1 MSAWLTIL
9 GVGPE
14 GVDGLTAPARALLDT
29 ADVVVGSE
37 RVLKD
42 VSLEKAELHAW
53 SSPMDDTLDRLD
65 GWKGR
70 NVVVFATGDPMHFG
84 VGATLARRIP
94 LEEMAVVPTSSA
106 FSLAAAR
113 LKWPL
118 QDVETLSL
126 HGRPVPALHPFVQPG
141 ARLLVLT
148 AGNETVHAVS
158 ALLMARGF
166 EKSVLSVLEHMG
178 GADERTVTLPADEC
192 EGKEFAD
199 FNTLAIECVA
209 GPDAQV
215 LPRVP
220 GLPDDAFRNDG
231 QLTKRDI
238 RAITLSALAP
248 SPKALLWDVGAG
260 CGSIAIEW
268 MRSAPGARAIAFE
281 RHEDRI
287 RMIAENAVALG
298 APDLDI
304 VSGDVAD
311 SLGGHPAP
319 SAVFHGGATTND
331 DVFETCWKALA
342 PGGRFVSNAVTLEG
356 DAALMARH
364 GKHGGE
370 LVRIDVSHVGPV
382 GSRRVMRPRMSVL
395 QWRAVKG

>member
-1 MSAWLTIL
+1 MSTWLTIL

-14 GVDGLTAPARALLDT
+14 GVDGLAAPARTMLD
-29 ADVVVGSE
+29 AAEVVVGPE
-37 RVLKD
+37 RVLQD
-42 VSLEKAELHAW
+42 VSLETAELHPW
-53 SSPMDDTLDRLD
+53 SSPMDDTLDQLED
-65 GWKGR
+65 WKGR
-70 NVVVFATGDPMHFG
+70 NVVVLATGNPMHFG
-84 VGATLARRIP
+84 VGATLTRRIP
-94 LEEMAVVPTSSA
+94 PDEMVVVPSPSA

-158 ALLMARGF
+158 ALLVARGF
-166 EKSVLSVLEHMG
+166 GKSTLSVLENMG
-178 GADERTVTLPADEC
+178 DTGERIVTLSAEEC

-199 FNTLAIECVA
+199 FNTLAVECVA
-209 GPDAQV
+209 DPDAQS

-220 GLPDDAFRNDG
+220 GLPDEAYRNDG
-231 QLTKRDI
+231 QLTKREV

-248 SPKALLWDVGAG
+248 SPRALLWDVGAG

-268 MRSAPGARAIAFE
+268 MRAAPGARAIAFE
-281 RHEDRI
+281 RNEDRI

-331 DVFETCWKALA
+331 DVFTACWNALA
-342 PGGRFVSNAVTLEG
+342 PGGRFVANAVTLEG
-356 DAALMARH
+356 NTALIARH
-364 GKHGGE
+364 GQHGGE
-370 LVRIDVSHVGPV
+370 LVRIDVSQVGPV

-395 QWRAVKG
+395 QWRAMKG